1 MSNPTYTQSAQ
12 ELEGILE
19 RFRQETLPLEDALM
33 LFESGV
39 GHLKNCQAQLNS
51 GRGQVEELIKT
62 LGEDGQMV
70 TQPFSP
76 SS

>member
-12 ELEGILE
+12 ALEGILE
-19 RFRQETLPLEDALM
+19 RFRQETLPLEDALK

-39 GHLKNCQAQLNS
+39 GHLKNCQTQLTV

-62 LGEDGQMV
+62 LGEDGQIV
-70 TQPFSP
+70 TQPFE
-76 SS
+76 